1 AGPRLLN
8 VNALANACDIAY
20 ATVKARLSILE
31 SSYITFPLLQSLHYI
46 IQVFLSDQQ
55 VAVDYFR
62 TALPAHVA
70 GRLDLSTLERRPGS
84 YVSKELEK
92 TVSDV
97 VYTCRRRDGKGSVEV
112 SLLLEHKSSPDRYT
126 PVQVGGYLFSAYRA
140 QLRQGGQ
147 LTPVIPILLYG
158 IY

>member
-1 AGPRLLN
+1 MA
-8 VNALANACDIAY
+8 
-20 ATVKARLSILE
+20 SITSVHDSFVRNL
-31 SSYITFPLLQSLHYI
+31 
-46 IQVFLSDQQ
+46 LSDQQ

-140 QLRQGGQ
+140 QLRQGGR